1 MAEGAILGFKAMSS
15 AQMPAGDMIFGDW
28 SQLVIAEWG
37 VLELQSS
44 ESANSGDFSHQHSS
58 RDVQR

>member
-37 VLELQSS
+37 VLQSS